1 MSYSLNSIIINPI
14 SKSFPKNAV
23 ILCHGYGGDGKDIS
37 IIANYWKN
45 FLSDTLFLCPD
56 APEVCNINPSGYQW
70 FDLTAQTEDEI
81 LSKSLIAEKK
91 LNQYIDDVKKKH
103 NLKTEQISLV
113 GFSQGCMISIQ
124 TALKRKDEL
133 KCLIG
138 YSGKIINLNHL
149 SKNILS
155 KPKIY
160 LMHGEDDQ
168 VVPINHILESK
179 DFLLTNGFN
188 ITTKIFKNCEHRIP
202 TEGLSIGLEFL
213 KKNL

>member
-1 MSYSLNSIIINPI
+1 
-14 SKSFPKNAV
+14 
-23 ILCHGYGGDGKDIS
+23 
-37 IIANYWKN
+37 
-45 FLSDTLFLCPD
+45 
-56 APEVCNINPSGYQW
+56 
-70 FDLTAQTEDEI
+70 
-81 LSKSLIAEKK
+81 
-91 LNQYIDDVKKKH
+91 
-103 NLKTEQISLV
+103 
-113 GFSQGCMISIQ
+113 MISIQ

-138 YSGKIINLNHL
+138 YSGKIINSNHL

-179 DFLLTNGFN
+179 DFLLTRGFN